1 MSGAEDDPPPGA
13 LRAPDRLP
21 PEVVAEIRSALVEAR
36 LAAEQRAASGPLRDL
51 ALALQQNAEALRSVQ
66 DTQERIARAV
76 DRTDRTEAVV
86 QSTQAL
92 NDTFRGVRAA
102 QEALVHRLE
111 KEERRPL
118 RYGLAAALL
127 VGATAAGAGWFLVNR
142 EDDLRGRIE
151 ELRADLGSGD
161 REAWEA
167 SRRTAEKDLLDRIEA
182 LSRQSS
188 LTEAERRGKEK
199 ELLDRMDELEALRR
213 EGEAATARRGALEAE
228 LGRLRRE
235 NESLKAEAAAL
246 RRAAEE
252 AEDRVA
258 RATTGG
264 GGAAPLPGA
273 PAAEQPGPPLPALP
287 PATAA
292 RPPVE
297 PSATAAADPSDPAKE
312 PLPLGAQAVTDGGQ
326 VRKVLEDLNALL
338 AAAGSRDT
346 YRVTEAKAVDGDRL
360 VSVRIES
367 RGPDGGIRRSFEA
380 VEARFLLLPTTRTLE
395 IRLRSGSVTYLGKRT
410 VRFLDGE
417 HTAYLEVDP
426 APFRSSGNPV
436 ITVR

>member
-1 MSGAEDDPPPGA
+1 MA
-13 LRAPDRLP
+13 
-21 PEVVAEIRSALVEAR
+21 
-36 LAAEQRAASGPLRDL
+36 
-51 ALALQQNAEALRSVQ
+51 
-66 DTQERIARAV
+66 
-76 DRTDRTEAVV
+76 
-86 QSTQAL
+86 
-92 NDTFRGVRAA
+92 
-102 QEALVHRLE
+102 
-111 KEERRPL
+111 
-118 RYGLAAALL
+118 
-127 VGATAAGAGWFLVNR
+127 
-142 EDDLRGRIE
+142 
-151 ELRADLGSGD
+151 
-161 REAWEA
+161 
-167 SRRTAEKDLLDRIEA
+167 
-182 LSRQSS
+182 
-188 LTEAERRGKEK
+188 
-199 ELLDRMDELEALRR
+199 
-213 EGEAATARRGALEAE
+213 
-228 LGRLRRE
+228 
-235 NESLKAEAAAL
+235 
-246 RRAAEE
+246 RRAAPP
-252 AEDRVA
+252 AGPRP
-258 RATTGG
+258 GG
-264 GGAAPLPGA
+264 GGGRPPLPGA